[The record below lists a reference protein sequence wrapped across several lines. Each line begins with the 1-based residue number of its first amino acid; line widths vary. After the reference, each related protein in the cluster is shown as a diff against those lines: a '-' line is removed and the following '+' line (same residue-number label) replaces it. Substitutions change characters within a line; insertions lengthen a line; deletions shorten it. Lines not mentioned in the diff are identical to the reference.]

1 MKKSSFYK
9 KRNKKLDEQN
19 DEIEKINS
27 EPNMTHASPTSVR
40 DFDQVF
46 SARNSPYENSST
58 QTNVLNLYRTTSSTT
73 IPFHPVSSTLSSE
86 TPVTSNC
93 KSARRRHS
101 LESSLSPP
109 PLRCLESS
117 PKLVSLDPRAD
128 ETDLSFSLP
137 TENKSLLVPFLELMV
152 GPTIR
157 NHLSLVQPDNY
168 VFDKHA
174 GVVLNGSKRSSR
186 RILEKQIQ
194 TSLHPHHTIKLPKY
208 GENHLQKQDMDE
220 CTDSTILEGSITTYS
235 TEASGSESGSYSE
248 KPHQTYLFSM
258 KDPQKSCLVELTLY
272 HKISFEE
279 ATNCLQVSLFK
290 FLHVSYL
297 SLKDISTSHDVC
309 L

>member
-1 MKKSSFYK
+1 MPSSKGFMNKMRRGMNGSPASMKKSSFYK

-194 TSLHPHHTIKLPKY
+194 TSLHPHHTIK
-208 GENHLQKQDMDE
+208 
-220 CTDSTILEGSITTYS
+220 S